1 MAENLSK
8 TYEIDKGSYNLFD
21 NITRLMKHAT
31 LKDSRTLDSY
41 ENALSIKFSNYLIK
55 YFEYG
60 LSSKDIANLLMD
72 VNSYNKRMEEFWK
85 DENILER
92 VYGYKGGKFLGNSL
106 ATKLADKYVDTVIS
120 TLKQSL
126 KYPEDITVSF
136 DPALVKM
143 IRDNAFLLIDESSP
157 ASLNFGITDNSFNAF
172 KYHVDDTEPKMVNI
186 TTTVNENDPEFNTDG
201 INTEFKKTAQEYE
214 NALKSRESIQVF
226 ASSEAGA
233 NVVKNAASS
242 TEMTLADGGFPYCFF
257 DLRGIKFT
265 KEDFGLTGNE
275 GLSEEFSE
283 FLKTFGINELNQER
297 SNAEYNYELNSICI
311 MYKEF
316 NPEYRRIL
324 DQDYCEVG
332 FEFVKLK
339 AIDIK
344 RNESFTAS
352 IEQLVR
358 NTEDAKG
365 LVIKSGYSSNKFRYL
380 RGNPYTARR
389 ANESSL
395 IAYYYGDNYAEL
407 SNGYGTYQYQVKE
420 ARKFADIFEE
430 TRQYYY
436 TVLLNKAFIN
446 EKDYPLFERFFI
458 TAVSIM
464 RMIDSK
470 VSTSKDIDE
479 FDRTDV
485 NNFLTSFG
493 LKNFTTSATR
503 DEFMNQ
509 EQYLKRIIK
518 NYGALKQQK
527 GSRDVIDTILNIF
540 NYGDRSVDVNK
551 YMLYESEFEKA
562 PEEIKNKDVAKT
574 SKVKLIKKSNNED
587 VKYKLPKNAKK
598 SIKFIEAKYDTENST
613 NNIEKAALTSSESYE
628 SFLNGTDK
636 YWDPVK
642 VPEETVSQLNISTA
656 ETKYLSLKVTEDSYK
671 IYIRSRYLLSLV
683 DYFDY
688 VFNNYYNEPDHKN
701 ETNKTAA
708 SNIVYSVGDGTLD
721 DIMEISLLDMFKVI
735 KYLFKEFLK
744 TYGANIPIPSGT
756 YYGINKAN
764 AYTDF
769 KDHVDY
775 IAEDYL
781 YSGIAAD
788 DIRNKFYTNNT
799 TLFKV
804 IDGKYTIPED
814 TYIQF
819 NDLRTSYG
827 DESQTLDDMISRSFD
842 YISPGY
848 ICGRYTGDNAKAAF
862 DEVLENALEFPMNY
876 MTGEFIKTS
885 DNYDF
890 NRRFEV
896 CVSKLFERYYT
907 CGEDPLAINGDLDD
921 DLVGKFGAFLE
932 NNSEGY
938 FTVSENKLIGNVESH
953 RVEGQKTIPELISAF
968 ASVFNSAYSSDK
980 YPKLGFSI
988 DSNQNKEVAF
998 ISSAVSQFISYTA
1011 QLRDASFNK
1020 SVRSE
1025 FENASVSD
1033 GIIKKTIKQ
1042 SKNDSV
1048 FYDEHAWFTTRQGGR
1063 YGE

>member
-1 MAENLSK
+1 M
-8 TYEIDKGSYNLFD
+8 
-21 NITRLMKHAT
+21 TRLIFGIEA
-31 LKDSRTLDSY
+31 
-41 ENALSIKFSNYLIK
+41 
-55 YFEYG
+55 
-60 LSSKDIANLLMD
+60 
-72 VNSYNKRMEEFWK
+72 
-85 DENILER
+85 NIL
-92 VYGYKGGKFLGNSL
+92 
-106 ATKLADKYVDTVIS
+106 
-120 TLKQSL
+120 
-126 KYPEDITVSF
+126 
-136 DPALVKM
+136 
-143 IRDNAFLLIDESSP
+143 
-157 ASLNFGITDNSFNAF
+157 NSFHYSADPDE
-172 KYHVDDTEPKMVNI
+172 KLKRVIIKEGTEKDPSLI
-186 TTTVNENDPEFNTDG
+186 LDNENG
-201 INTEFKKTAQEYE
+201 INDTFKKTAQEYDTI
-214 NALKSRESIQVF
+214 LKSRESIQVF

-233 NVVKNAASS
+233 NVVKNAASP

-265 KEDFGLTGNE
+265 KEDFGNE
-275 GLSEEFSE
+275 EPPQE
-283 FLKTFGINELNQER
+283 FLDAFGITRCNTER

-562 PEEIKNKDVAKT
+562 PEEIKNKDAAKT
-574 SKVKLIKKSNNED
+574 SKFKLSKKSNSED
-587 VKYKLPKNAKK
+587 ADKKYKLPKNAKK

-613 NNIEKAALTSSESYE
+613 NNIEKAALTSSESYD

-636 YWDPVK
+636 YWDPAK

-688 VFNNYYNEPDHKN
+688 VFNTYYSEKGHENEAN
-701 ETNKTAA
+701 NKTAA
-708 SNIVYSVGDGTLD
+708 SNIVYSVGDSTLD
-721 DIMEISLLDMFKVI
+721 NIMEISLLDMFKMV
-735 KYLFKEFLK
+735 KYLFKEFLR
-744 TYGANIPIPSGT
+744 TYDANITIQSGT
-756 YYGINKAN
+756 YYGINKVN

-769 KDHVDY
+769 KDHKDDY
-775 IAEDYL
+775 IAEKYL

-804 IDGKYTIPED
+804 VGGKYTIPED

-819 NDLRTSYG
+819 NDLRTSYD

-848 ICGRYTGDNAKAAF
+848 ICGRYTD
-862 DEVLENALEFPMNY
+862 
-876 MTGEFIKTS
+876 
-885 DNYDF
+885 
-890 NRRFEV
+890 RRQ
-896 CVSKLFERYYT
+896 C
-907 CGEDPLAINGDLDD
+907 
-921 DLVGKFGAFLE
+921 
-932 NNSEGY
+932 
-938 FTVSENKLIGNVESH
+938 
-953 RVEGQKTIPELISAF
+953 
-968 ASVFNSAYSSDK
+968 
-980 YPKLGFSI
+980 
-988 DSNQNKEVAF
+988 
-998 ISSAVSQFISYTA
+998 
-1011 QLRDASFNK
+1011 
-1020 SVRSE
+1020 
-1025 FENASVSD
+1025 
-1033 GIIKKTIKQ
+1033 
-1042 SKNDSV
+1042 
-1048 FYDEHAWFTTRQGGR
+1048 
-1063 YGE
+1063 

>member
-1 MAENLSK
+1 M
-8 TYEIDKGSYNLFD
+8 
-21 NITRLMKHAT
+21 TRLIFGIEA
-31 LKDSRTLDSY
+31 
-41 ENALSIKFSNYLIK
+41 
-55 YFEYG
+55 
-60 LSSKDIANLLMD
+60 
-72 VNSYNKRMEEFWK
+72 
-85 DENILER
+85 NIL
-92 VYGYKGGKFLGNSL
+92 
-106 ATKLADKYVDTVIS
+106 
-120 TLKQSL
+120 
-126 KYPEDITVSF
+126 
-136 DPALVKM
+136 
-143 IRDNAFLLIDESSP
+143 
-157 ASLNFGITDNSFNAF
+157 NSFHYSADPDE
-172 KYHVDDTEPKMVNI
+172 KLKRVIIKEGTEKDPSLI
-186 TTTVNENDPEFNTDG
+186 LDNENG
-201 INTEFKKTAQEYE
+201 INDTFKKTAQEYDTI
-214 NALKSRESIQVF
+214 LKSRESIQVF

-233 NVVKNAASS
+233 NVVKNAASP

-265 KEDFGLTGNE
+265 KEDFGNE
-275 GLSEEFSE
+275 EPPQE
-283 FLKTFGINELNQER
+283 FLDAFGITRCNTEK

-562 PEEIKNKDVAKT
+562 PEEIKNKDAAKT
-574 SKVKLIKKSNNED
+574 SKFKLSKKSNSED
-587 VKYKLPKNAKK
+587 ADKKYKLPKNAKK

-613 NNIEKAALTSSESYE
+613 NNIEKAALTSSESYD

-636 YWDPVK
+636 YWDPAK

-688 VFNNYYNEPDHKN
+688 VFNNYYNEPDHKS

-721 DIMEISLLDMFKVI
+721 DIKEISLLDMFKVI

-744 TYGANIPIPSGT
+744 TYDANITIQSGT

-769 KDHVDY
+769 KGHKDY
-775 IAEDYL
+775 IAEKYL
-781 YSGIAAD
+781 YNGIAAD

-804 IDGKYTIPED
+804 VDGKYTIPED

-819 NDLRTSYG
+819 NDLRTSYD

-848 ICGRYTGDNAKAAF
+848 ICGKY
-862 DEVLENALEFPMNY
+862 
-876 MTGEFIKTS
+876 
-885 DNYDF
+885 
-890 NRRFEV
+890 RRQ
-896 CVSKLFERYYT
+896 C
-907 CGEDPLAINGDLDD
+907 
-921 DLVGKFGAFLE
+921 
-932 NNSEGY
+932 
-938 FTVSENKLIGNVESH
+938 
-953 RVEGQKTIPELISAF
+953 
-968 ASVFNSAYSSDK
+968 
-980 YPKLGFSI
+980 
-988 DSNQNKEVAF
+988 
-998 ISSAVSQFISYTA
+998 
-1011 QLRDASFNK
+1011 
-1020 SVRSE
+1020 
-1025 FENASVSD
+1025 
-1033 GIIKKTIKQ
+1033 
-1042 SKNDSV
+1042 
-1048 FYDEHAWFTTRQGGR
+1048 
-1063 YGE
+1063 